1 MLYLMVLGW
10 NIRDGTP
17 LWRDLHC
24 VDRSVVSF
32 INTHTSSMIFI
43 LIAVLTCVRDVYV
56 VKVIS
61 LLSALICIDICFL
74 FTANVFLFEIL
85 LTIFCC
91 FKLNAVFMHL
101 LILLGYFICNKSK
114 LMTYVCLITTVSII
128 INYSCSG

>member
-1 MLYLMVLGW
+1 MLYLMILGW

-61 LLSALICIDICFL
+61 LLSALICVDICFL

-114 LMTYVCLITTVSII
+114 LMTYVCLITTVAII
-128 INYSCSG
+128 IELFL